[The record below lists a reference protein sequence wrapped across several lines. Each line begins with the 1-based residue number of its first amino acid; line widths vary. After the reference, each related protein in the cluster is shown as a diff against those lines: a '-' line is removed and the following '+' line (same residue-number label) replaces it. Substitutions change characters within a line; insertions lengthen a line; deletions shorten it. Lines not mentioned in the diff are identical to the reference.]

1 MGRPRKK
8 SLQFSTED
16 RNELQ
21 RIASSRTEPAARV
34 SRARALLA
42 YEDGEG
48 TNGEIASETG
58 MSTVAL
64 ANLVNKCISF
74 GPMVALNDLPRS
86 GRKNVITDEDK
97 AYVKHI
103 ACYKPKDFGYPEELW
118 SAEKLANHIREHCAD
133 DGYPSLSRINK
144 SMVWK
149 ILEESGMK
157 PHRIRYYLENR
168 DPEFNEKMMQVL
180 MVYKETQIAIE
191 TEIDTGIVTISYD
204 EKPNIQALG
213 CTAEDEPMTEKH
225 GFIARDSDYIRHG
238 TVTLLA
244 GMDLVTGEIIP
255 LVRDTHSSD
264 DFIDFLKKV
273 DGSYEEDR
281 RIRIVLDN
289 LKTHTSKKVMEYLA
303 TRPGRFEFVFT
314 PKHGSWLNII
324 ESFFGKLARTVLRG
338 IRVESKQELADRIY
352 RYIDD
357 LNKEPVVYRWTYKM
371 DEIEV

>member
-86 GRKNVITDEDK
+86 GRKSVITDEDK

-118 SAEKLANHIREHCAD
+118 SDRVGSDGLSHRLPSHTTVRAGRHTAVGPPFLNRFPIVHEEEH
-133 DGYPSLSRINK
+133 
-144 SMVWK
+144 
-149 ILEESGMK
+149 
-157 PHRIRYYLENR
+157 
-168 DPEFNEKMMQVL
+168 
-180 MVYKETQIAIE
+180 
-191 TEIDTGIVTISYD
+191 
-204 EKPNIQALG
+204 
-213 CTAEDEPMTEKH
+213 
-225 GFIARDSDYIRHG
+225 
-238 TVTLLA
+238 TL
-244 GMDLVTGEIIP
+244 
-255 LVRDTHSSD
+255 
-264 DFIDFLKKV
+264 FLQ
-273 DGSYEEDR
+273 
-281 RIRIVLDN
+281 
-289 LKTHTSKKVMEYLA
+289 
-303 TRPGRFEFVFT
+303 P
-314 PKHGSWLNII
+314 
-324 ESFFGKLARTVLRG
+324 
-338 IRVESKQELADRIY
+338 
-352 RYIDD
+352 
-357 LNKEPVVYRWTYKM
+357 
-371 DEIEV
+371 

>member
-21 RIASSRTEPAARV
+21 RIATSRTEPAARV

-48 TNGEIASETG
+48 TNAEIASEAG

-64 ANLVNKCISF
+64 ANLVNKCITF

-86 GRKNVITDEDK
+86 GRKSIITDEDK

-118 SAEKLANHIREHCAD
+118 SAEKLAKHIREHCAD

-168 DPEFNEKMMQVL
+168 DPEFHEKMMQVL

-191 TEIDTGIVTISYD
+191 TEIDTGVVTISYD
-204 EKPNIQALG
+204 EKPSIQALG
-213 CTAEDEPMTEKH
+213 CTAEDEPMTDN
-225 GFIARDSDYIRHG
+225 A
-238 TVTLLA
+238 LA
-244 GMDLVTGEIIP
+244 QAI
-255 LVRDTHSSD
+255 
-264 DFIDFLKKV
+264 
-273 DGSYEEDR
+273 
-281 RIRIVLDN
+281 
-289 LKTHTSKKVMEYLA
+289 
-303 TRPGRFEFVFT
+303 
-314 PKHGSWLNII
+314 GSWLYDKKAKDII
-324 ESFFGKLARTVLRG
+324 ALNVSHLTVITDYMVIASGRTTTQV
-338 IRVESKQELADRIY
+338 KALADEVDEKMAEAGWNLR
-352 RYIDD
+352 RS
-357 LNKEPVVYRWTYKM
+357 EGAAEGRWIVM
-371 DEIEV
+371 DYGSILVHIFHQEDRAYYNLERLWEDGSNRLILPFDQTVED